1 MNNKLEMVLITI
13 SLETSPFFS
22 QIKNVFDY
30 IFVKYFLYSL
40 TIVANSK
47 NAKD

>member
-13 SLETSPFFS
+13 SLETSPFF
-22 QIKNVFDY
+22 QIKHVFDY